1 MKLTQLITAALVTMQ
16 CSAFAQLDKANQ
28 QVVLPEGTHILLE
41 LVSPLHTTSAT
52 EGSAAYLQTVMPVIA
67 NNRVV
72 IPEHTRVTGTVV
84 KERRPGRARGRAQ
97 LRISFTDLIFAD
109 NHVLPIT
116 GMIQGLPGSSRNRK
130 VDAEGTIE
138 PVDQIDRDVRG
149 VVFGALPGTVLGL
162 LGAGGPGIKLA
173 FVGGGLGLGKALATR
188 GEEISLPEGTKVEMV
203 LQHPLQ
209 IDGV

>member
-1 MKLTQLITAALVTMQ
+1 MRCTRLIAAALLLMH
-16 CSAFAQLDKANQ
+16 CRGFAQMDRTNQ
-28 QVVLPEGTHILLE
+28 PVVVPAGTHILLE

-52 EGSAAYLQTVMPVIA
+52 EGSAAYLQTAMPVIA
-67 NNRVV
+67 NNRIV
-72 IPEHTRVTGTVV
+72 IPEHTRVTGSVV

-97 LRISFTDLIFAD
+97 LRVCFTNLIFAD

-116 GMIQGLPGSSRNRK
+116 GTMQGLPGSSHNRK

-138 PVDQIDRDVRG
+138 PVDQIDHDIRG
-149 VVFGALPGTVLGL
+149 VVVGALPGTVLGL

-173 FVGGGLGLGKALATR
+173 FVGGGLGLGRALATR
-188 GEEISLPEGTKVEMV
+188 GDEISLPVGTKVEMV

-209 IDGV
+209 INGG

>member
-109 NHVLPIT
+109 NH
-116 GMIQGLPGSSRNRK
+116 GLNR
-130 VDAEGTIE
+130 
-138 PVDQIDRDVRG
+138 Q
-149 VVFGALPGTVLGL
+149 
-162 LGAGGPGIKLA
+162 LA
-173 FVGGGLGLGKALATR
+173 AHGQLVP
-188 GEEISLPEGTKVEMV
+188 S
-203 LQHPLQ
+203 
-209 IDGV
+209 